1 MMIKMVVVR
10 RACLHSPFVGFQ
22 VKSLHWVEHLR
33 PFLKLPLKVYLDN
46 LAIIVNLTSPSI
58 SPPIT
63 ARNLVST
70 AAAQNLTRTFFST
83 NVDNETFLCNFKGFL
98 GFTSGMSFA
107 ACQLSCSE
115 SHLWNKIFFSSH
127 ISNGWGLPHL
137 HWETLIA
144 VNDAA
149 KDEHVASHLCVSK
162 TQNMQILAD
171 FGLLLVYPN

>member
-1 MMIKMVVVR
+1 
-10 RACLHSPFVGFQ
+10 
-22 VKSLHWVEHLR
+22 
-33 PFLKLPLKVYLDN
+33 
-46 LAIIVNLTSPSI
+46 
-58 SPPIT
+58 
-63 ARNLVST
+63 
-70 AAAQNLTRTFFST
+70 
-83 NVDNETFLCNFKGFL
+83 
-98 GFTSGMSFA
+98 MSFA

-171 FGLLLVYPN
+171 HEHSTWKFCDTYNSWGGFLTRSCKKRVSGPGASRDVVPNAVVPARFFTPPFHLFHRCLFELTWLFPQCLDRRRGEPRRQPARSPWIIIHNLCDWKSSF